1 MAAPAGTTPWTAGLA
16 GLVRALPGLLPTV
29 LVLALLACVLVPLP
43 TVLVDLLLSL
53 SLSAAVLL
61 LVAALLVRRTTD
73 FLAFP
78 TLLLLLTLYR
88 LALNVSTTRLILSQA
103 DAGRVIDAF
112 ASVVVR
118 GDLLVGGVMFAI
130 ITVVQYVVIARGAER
145 VAEVGARF
153 ALDGL
158 PGHQAAI
165 DADLRAKVISAR
177 EAAQRRALLGE
188 RSSFY
193 GAMDGAMRFVRGDA
207 IVGLAITGV
216 NLVGGIAIGRW
227 RHGLD
232 LGESLATYGRLTIG
246 DGLLAQIPALLVSLA
261 AGILV
266 ARVDR
271 QAVAPRAFAGWL
283 DPPMLIVPAVFL
295 LLMAIV
301 PGMPRLAFVVTAIGL
316 GMAAVLLTARR
327 EQLRPSTPKADG
339 ERLWVRTGPLDAEA
353 ERALERALG
362 EVRMRCANGLRVDV
376 PELELV
382 VDPSAP
388 IGRFEVA
395 LGDRRLLRTS
405 LPMGRERDDAAVL
418 ATFRAIMDHAE
429 LLVDLE
435 RLDRRIDEVR
445 EQRPAL
451 VERALTKV
459 DVVEVLAIVRALLR
473 ERIACP
479 PMAELLAAV
488 AEHPLPA
495 DDHDRLGEIVRER
508 LAPTWLPPMLDALHR
523 LGEPHFVRLDA
534 ELEQQL
540 LERTVVGAW
549 GKKLG
554 LGHDERAQ
562 WIARITASAVAPRPL
577 AVLATSRARPLLAE
591 LLATTTPHVTV
602 LALAELD
609 AAGIA
614 RPSEVEWLA
623 PQ

>member
-1 MAAPAGTTPWTAGLA
+1 
-16 GLVRALPGLLPTV
+16 
-29 LVLALLACVLVPLP
+29 
-43 TVLVDLLLSL
+43 
-53 SLSAAVLL
+53 
-61 LVAALLVRRTTD
+61 
-73 FLAFP
+73 
-78 TLLLLLTLYR
+78 
-88 LALNVSTTRLILSQA
+88 
-103 DAGRVIDAF
+103 
-112 ASVVVR
+112 
-118 GDLLVGGVMFAI
+118 MFAI

-177 EAAQRRALLGE
+177 EAAQRRAQLGD

-207 IVGLAITGV
+207 IVGLAVTGV

-232 LGESLATYGRLTIG
+232 LGESLATNGRHTIG

-261 AGILV
+261 AGVLV

-295 LLMAIV
+295 MLMAIV
-301 PGMPRLAFVVTAIGL
+301 PGMPRLAFIVTAIGL

-327 EQLRPSTPKADG
+327 EQLRPSTPKAEG
-339 ERLWVRTGPLDAEA
+339 ERLWVRTGPLDDEA

-382 VDPSAP
+382 VDPHAP
-388 IGRFEVA
+388 VDRFEVA

-405 LPMGRERDDAAVL
+405 LPPGRERDDAAVL

-435 RLDRRIDEVR
+435 RIDRRIDEVR

-451 VERALTKV
+451 VERALARV
-459 DVVEVLAIVRALLR
+459 DVVEVLTIVRALLR

-495 DDHDRLGEIVRER
+495 DDHGRLSEIVRER
-508 LAPTWLPPMLDALHR
+508 LAPTWLPPMLDALYR

-540 LERTVVGAW
+540 LDRTIVGAW

-554 LGHDERAQ
+554 LGHDERAR
-562 WIARITASAVAPRPL
+562 WVARITASAVAPRPL

-614 RPSEVEWLA
+614 RPTDVEWLA
-623 PQ
+623 SD